1 MTDRPTLFLRPGG
14 DKRLRQGHPWAY
26 SNEITLDEA
35 AKALAPGSLVTLSR
49 VDGKPLGTGTFTPHG
64 LIAFRRFDRRPDAA
78 IDRAWLAGRLGRAL
92 ALREKL
98 YDTPHYRLVHGEADG
113 LPGLVADRFGDVV
126 TLQSGTAGMDALMP
140 DVVAALEDLL
150 SPRAVVLANDG
161 PFRKLENL
169 PRHRDLAAGALDG
182 PLDGKVEIM
191 EGGLRFLTD
200 PLGGQKTGWY
210 FDQRDNR
217 SFMAGLARG
226 ASVLDTYCH
235 AGGFA
240 LRALAAGA
248 ASAEGV
254 DGSDAALDLARRSAA
269 LNGLAD
275 RATFTKGDVFTDLE
289 RRGALGQRFDI
300 VIADPPAF
308 VKSRK
313 DLGSGA
319 RGYRKLA
326 DLAARLVAPGG
337 LLFMASCS
345 HNMPADRFL
354 AEVAAGVGRAGKVAR
369 ILRHGGAGPDH
380 PQHPQ
385 LPESAYLKS
394 LTLALD

>member
-1 MTDRPTLFLRPGG
+1 M
-14 DKRLRQGHPWAY
+14 
-26 SNEITLDEA
+26 
-35 AKALAPGSLVTLSR
+35 
-49 VDGKPLGTGTFTPHG
+49 
-64 LIAFRRFDRRPDAA
+64 
-78 IDRAWLAGRLGRAL
+78 
-92 ALREKL
+92 
-98 YDTPHYRLVHGEADG
+98 
-113 LPGLVADRFGDVV
+113 
-126 TLQSGTAGMDALMP
+126 
-140 DVVAALEDLL
+140 
-150 SPRAVVLANDG
+150 
-161 PFRKLENL
+161 
-169 PRHRDLAAGALDG
+169 
-182 PLDGKVEIM
+182 
-191 EGGLRFLTD
+191 
-200 PLGGQKTGWY
+200 
-210 FDQRDNR
+210 
-217 SFMAGLARG
+217 
-226 ASVLDTYCH
+226 
-235 AGGFA
+235 
-240 LRALAAGA
+240 
-248 ASAEGV
+248 
-254 DGSDAALDLARRSAA
+254 
-269 LNGLAD
+269 
-275 RATFTKGDVFTDLE
+275 FTDLE